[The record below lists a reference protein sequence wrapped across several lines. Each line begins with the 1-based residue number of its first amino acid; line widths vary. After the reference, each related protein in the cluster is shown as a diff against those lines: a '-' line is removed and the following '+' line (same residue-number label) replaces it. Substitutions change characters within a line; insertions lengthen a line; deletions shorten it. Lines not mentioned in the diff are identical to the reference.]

1 MRRIRIISKSR
12 RVPPGPVAGVLMLM
26 IATTIAN
33 AQTTP
38 LNARLALRPV
48 TAGDISRNKL
58 PSTIETSPGL
68 INVGIGQAAYLE
80 ADINIAVPAS
90 DVTGVTWALTSQP
103 SGSKAAILDS
113 PLPAGFP
120 VFEPSDRLVYQSAGR
135 ALLRPDLPGVY
146 VAKVTVATKSSG
158 TATVSQTIIGSTYAG
173 ISSCAKCHSGGLA
186 AAMVPAW
193 SQTGHANLFKNNISG
208 VGETTYPQTCYACH
222 TVGYDLN
229 ATVDN
234 GGFSKTMAK
243 LNWTAPGTLS
253 PDNWTNLPADLKN
266 VANIQCENC
275 HGPGATHANSGGT
288 SFEISVPQN
297 TGACQTCHDA
307 PTHHIKGTEWIN
319 SLHAVTTTDPSG
331 AGREGCVGC
340 HTSNGFIGRIQGAT
354 TVDTTY
360 GAIACA
366 TCHEPHGKTIPDT
379 GTHLVRA
386 ATAVKLVNGVTV
398 KNAGNG
404 ALCMNCHQ
412 ARRDAKAYVAS
423 TAGNSHYGPH
433 DGPQADMIAGTNGYD
448 YGKVIPSS
456 AHQYVTGDTCVTCH
470 MQATATTDAAFLN
483 AGGHTFKMSFNPGGG
498 KPTIEMVAAC
508 QNCHG
513 PQVTQFDFPLMDY
526 NNDGQ
531 IEGVQTEVQ
540 HLMDQLSSMLPP
552 DNKPKAALAIDN
564 TWTPTQLAAA
574 YNWLFVNADG
584 SRGVHNT
591 AYTVGL
597 LKAAIA
603 DLQAKGG
610 K

>member
-1 MRRIRIISKSR
+1 MRRNRIILRSR
-12 RVPPGPVAGVLMLM
+12 RVLPGRAAGVLMLM

-58 PSTIETSPGL
+58 PSTVETSPGL

-90 DVTGVTWALTSQP
+90 DITGVTWALTSQP
-103 SGSKAAILDS
+103 SGSKAAVLDS
-113 PLPAGFP
+113 PLPASLP
-120 VFEPSDRLVYQSAGR
+120 VFEPSDRLVYQVAGR
-135 ALLRPDLPGVY
+135 AFLRPDTAGAY
-146 VAKVTVATKSSG
+146 VVKVTVATKSSG
-158 TATVSQTIIGSTYAG
+158 TATLAQTIIGASYAG
-173 ISSCAKCHSGGLA
+173 ISSCSKCHSGGLA
-186 AAMVPAW
+186 AAMVPSW
-193 SQTGHANLFKNNISG
+193 SKTAHATIFTNNISG
-208 VGETTYPQTCYACH
+208 VGETTYPTTCYACH
-222 TVGYDLN
+222 TVGYDVN

-243 LNWTAPGTLS
+243 LGWTPPGTLS
-253 PDNWTNLPADLKN
+253 PDAWTGVPAALKN
-266 VANIQCENC
+266 LANIQCENC
-275 HGPGATHANSGGT
+275 HGPGSTHASSGGT
-288 SFEISVPQN
+288 SFEISLPQN
-297 TGACQTCHDA
+297 TGACQACHDA
-307 PTHHIKGTEWIN
+307 PTHHVKGTEWIN
-319 SLHAVTTTDPSG
+319 SLHAVTTTDP
-331 AGREGCVGC
+331 AGNAGCVGC
-340 HTSNGFIGRIQGAT
+340 HTGNGFVGRIQGAKT
-354 TVDTTY
+354 LDTTY
-360 GAIACA
+360 SAIDCQ
-366 TCHEPHGKTIPDT
+366 TCHEPHGMTTPDT
-379 GTHLVRA
+379 ATHLVRA
-386 ATAVKLVNGVTV
+386 MAPVTLANGVTV
-398 KNAGNG
+398 KNAGTG

-412 ARRDAKAYVAS
+412 SRRNAKTYVAT
-423 TAGNSHYGPH
+423 TAGSSHYGPH

-448 YGKVIPSS
+448 YGKIIPSS

-470 MQATATTDAAFLN
+470 MQATATTDAAFLK
-483 AGGHTFKMSFNPGGG
+483 AGGHTFKMSLNPGGG
-498 KPTIEMVAAC
+498 APSVEMVAAC

-513 PQVTQFDFPLMDY
+513 PQVAQFDFPLMDY

-564 TWTPTQLAAA
+564 TWTPAQLAAA
-574 YNWLFVNADG
+574 YNWLYVNADG

-597 LKAAIA
+597 LKASIA